1 MPRAIWSGAISLGL
15 LNVPVRMY
23 SAIDEQDLHFHYLH
37 REDNSRIGYEKVC
50 KKEGKPVPDDELVR
64 AYQVSERKYVQLEDE
79 DFAAAEGRK
88 HKLLELR
95 DFVPYEEID
104 PIYFERTYY
113 LGPDEGAEKVY
124 TLLAKAME
132 RSGLA
137 GIGTY
142 VARGK
147 QQLGCIRVRE
157 GVLTLEKMYFADEI
171 RPLDEVPIERVRVGK
186 LELEMA
192 AELIERFTTSFDI
205 GKYRDDYRE
214 ALLAVIDAKR
224 RGKSVDV
231 EPEAEAE
238 EAPDLMEALR
248 ASLEERQ
255 RHTSRRRARRKPSRS
270 KESRARRKAS
280 R

>member
-1 MPRAIWSGAISLGL
+1 
-15 LNVPVRMY
+15 
-23 SAIDEQDLHFHYLH
+23 
-37 REDNSRIGYEKVC
+37 
-50 KKEGKPVPDDELVR
+50 
-64 AYQVSERKYVQLEDE
+64 
-79 DFAAAEGRK
+79 
-88 HKLLELR
+88 
-95 DFVPYEEID
+95 
-104 PIYFERTYY
+104 
-113 LGPDEGAEKVY
+113 
-124 TLLAKAME
+124 
-132 RSGLA
+132 
-137 GIGTY
+137 
-142 VARGK
+142 
-147 QQLGCIRVRE
+147 
-157 GVLTLEKMYFADEI
+157 VLTLEKMYFADEI
-171 RPLDEVPIERVRVGK
+171 RPLDEVPVERVRVGK
-186 LELEMA
+186 RELEMA